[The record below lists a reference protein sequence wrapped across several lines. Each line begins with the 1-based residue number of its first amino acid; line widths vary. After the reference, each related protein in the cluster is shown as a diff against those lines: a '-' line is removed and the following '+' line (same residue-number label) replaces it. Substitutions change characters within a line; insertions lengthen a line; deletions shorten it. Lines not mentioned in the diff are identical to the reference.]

1 MEPGSV
7 TNCLLGVLY
16 QIPVSDYSF
25 DNEFMHAMAAQPFG
39 LESAS
44 ALAISNSDLQMW
56 SVIDSSTCQVMMSS
70 TAAKKIV
77 NRSSLQTLSR
87 AISRPEILEQL
98 SYVQTGMHEMAFAH
112 YILQ

>member
-1 MEPGSV
+1 MEAGSI

-39 LESAS
+39 LQSAS
-44 ALAISNSDLQMW
+44 ALAISNSHLQMW

-70 TAAKKIV
+70 TAAKNIV
-77 NRSSLQTLSR
+77 NRSSLQTLSQ
-87 AISRPEILEQL
+87 AVSGPEILEQL
-98 SYVQTGMHEMAFAH
+98 SYYPNGHA
-112 YILQ
+112 